1 MNEQKRK
8 QLSAYAQTIKKEQDD
23 IVLSYMPALR
33 TMAFRLK
40 ERLPGSIDVND
51 LIGVGVEEMIKL
63 SRKYDKD
70 RNDSFWGYA
79 KKRVYGS
86 MLDFLRDLD
95 VISRTDRTLVK
106 AIDAVTNEYFNEHET
121 EPDDEYVAKILNE
134 DVEKVREARNVSSVV
149 STLRIDDQMELMGD
163 EDTLAAIEK
172 EDLTEK
178 IQAVLRELDERD
190 QLVIQLYYYEELSLK
205 EISEILRVSEGRV
218 SQVHKR
224 LMQKIRDRLEGR

>member
-1 MNEQKRK
+1 
-8 QLSAYAQTIKKEQDD
+8 
-23 IVLSYMPALR
+23 MPALR

-149 STLRIDDQMELMGD
+149 STLRIDDQMELMSD

-178 IQAVLRELDERD
+178 IQAVLQELDERD

>member
-70 RNDSFWGYA
+70 RNDSFWGYV

-149 STLRIDDQMELMGD
+149 STLRIDDQMELMSD

-178 IQAVLRELDERD
+178 IQAVLQELDERD

>member
-23 IVLSYMPALR
+23 IVLAYMPALR

>member
-149 STLRIDDQMELMGD
+149 STLRIDDQMELMSD

-178 IQAVLRELDERD
+178 IQAVLQELDERD

>member
-149 STLRIDDQMELMGD
+149 STLRIDDQMELMSD
-163 EDTLAAIEK
+163 EDTLAVIEK